1 MTFLQNPHHCSAI
14 LKSYSVWE
22 KQERW
27 QQRPN
32 NLKTNPGTA
41 AVGPTLV
48 TRWLLFGL
56 SQVAL
61 AAQRHQQGKHLMAGK
76 SPALASPWPSDC
88 PTRLAGCVSL
98 FLWTPKKKLS
108 SELAVFL
115 RLIPS
120 FHHQDSV
127 KSEILWSAQDETEGK
142 KPAQD
147 VFPRQVAWGA
157 WPCRSHMLE
166 VWCPK

>member
-1 MTFLQNPHHCSAI
+1 M
-14 LKSYSVWE
+14 
-22 KQERW
+22 
-27 QQRPN
+27 
-32 NLKTNPGTA
+32 
-41 AVGPTLV
+41 

-76 SPALASPWPSDC
+76 SPASASPWPSDC

-147 VFPRQVAWGA
+147 VFPGKSPGEPGLAVHICWRCGVQSKPFELVFWNLQKDPAHQRGSDPPRCAWQA
-157 WPCRSHMLE
+157 LLSILHE
-166 VWCPK
+166 STTF